1 MVLTK
6 TFLVAAAIAAGPLF
20 SPPAAAAPRRI
31 PEPPSW
37 SVPRAQPSERTAIHH
52 PCGVPNITFCV
63 VNGRFLGCA
72 PSFGTPQGAR
82 SRSAPRSSTFDAA
95 RRGVL
100 GCSDDGGCDEG
111 AR

>member
-6 TFLVAAAIAAGPLF
+6 TFLVAAAIAGGLLF

-72 PSFGTPQGAR
+72 PSFGTHR
-82 SRSAPRSSTFDAA
+82 SEEPLRSSLFHVRCGAPR
-95 RRGVL
+95 GIGML
-100 GCSDDGGCDEG
+100 G
-111 AR
+111 RWRM